1 MDINAR
7 NQTMI
12 ASRERMTLSRTVRV
26 AAFCLALAALVPA
39 PAHAQP
45 STAVAIAGN
54 VAEAKTLTVDDLKRL
69 PAHLVEYAPR
79 RGGEAASEPAAA
91 RHYTGALLRDVLN
104 AAKPTESKPR
114 DLRRSYV
121 VAAASDGYEVVFSW
135 GELFLSQ
142 GDSVFVVYER
152 DGAPL
157 GDDEGKIALVAV
169 GDRGSAR
176 HVKWLRTLTLRS
188 AS

>member
-1 MDINAR
+1 MNIAR
-7 NQTMI
+7 
-12 ASRERMTLSRTVRV
+12 
-26 AAFCLALAALVPA
+26 AAALCLALADFAPAL
-39 PAHAQP
+39 AHAQAT
-45 STAVAIAGN
+45 TAVTIAGN
-54 VAEAKTLTVDDLKRL
+54 IVEAKALSVDDLKRL
-69 PAHLVEYAPR
+69 PAHRVEYMPR
-79 RGGEAASEPAAA
+79 RGEGATADPAAA

-114 DLRRSYV
+114 ELRRSYV

-157 GDDEGKIALVAV
+157 GDDEGKIALIAV

-176 HVKWLRTLTLRS
+176 HVKWLKALTLR
-188 AS
+188 AATPGP

>member
-1 MDINAR
+1 MDIIAR
-7 NQTMI
+7 DQAMI
-12 ASRERMTLSRTVRV
+12 ALSERPPLSRVAGV
-26 AAFCLALAALVPA
+26 AAFCVALAALVPV

-45 STAVAIAGN
+45 STAVAMAGN
-54 VAEAKTLTVDDLKRL
+54 VAEAKTLTVDELKRL
-69 PAHLVEYAPR
+69 PPHRVEYAPR
-79 RGGEAASEPAAA
+79 RGGEPASEPAAA

-114 DLRRSYV
+114 ELRRSYV

-157 GDDEGKIALVAV
+157 GDDEGKIALVAA